1 MVTDKQSLFLVVE
14 GLDGAGTTTISA
26 RLAEALL
33 ARDLRVRLTAEPTN
47 GPLGSLLRAHV
58 QGGVNLDEHTAAL
71 LFTGDRADHLGQVI
85 RPALRRGEWVVC
97 DRYLLSTLAY
107 QGAAGV
113 SREAILAASQGF
125 DVPDVTF
132 VLDVAE
138 DVRAQRLASRPSS
151 ERYESAELAGALR
164 RSYEESIQLLRSAGH
179 RIEVIDSSAAIESVL
194 EDIVA
199 RLDLPG

>member
-1 MVTDKQSLFLVVE
+1 MPTNKQSLFLVVE

-26 RLAEALL
+26 RLADALR
-33 ARDLRVRLTAEPTN
+33 ARDLQVRLTAEPTN
-47 GPLGSLLRAHV
+47 GPLGRLLRSHV
-58 QGGVNLDEHTAAL
+58 KGDVNLDEQTAAL
-71 LFTGDRADHLGQVI
+71 VFTGDRSDHLGQVI

-113 SREAILAASQGF
+113 SREAVLAASDGF

-132 VLDVAE
+132 VLDVPE
-138 DVRAQRLASRPSS
+138 ETRIQRLASRSNA
-151 ERYESAELAGALR
+151 ERYEGGELADSLR
-164 RSYEESIQLLRSAGH
+164 RSYEESIELLRSAGH
-179 RIEVIDSSAAIESVL
+179 RIEVIDSSQPIDEVL
-194 EDIVA
+194 EDVLA

>member
-1 MVTDKQSLFLVVE
+1 MPTNKQCLFLVVE

-26 RLAEALL
+26 RLADALRG
-33 ARDLRVRLTAEPTN
+33 RDLQVRLTAEPTD
-47 GPLGSLLRAHV
+47 GPLGSLVRAHV
-58 QGGVNLDEHTAAL
+58 KGDTNLDEQTAAL
-71 LFTGDRADHLGQVI
+71 VFTGDRADHLGQVI

-113 SREAILAASQGF
+113 SRLAVLAASEGF

-132 VLDVAE
+132 VLDVTE
-138 DVRAQRLASRPSS
+138 EVRAQRLSSRETS
-151 ERYESAELAGALR
+151 ERYEGGDLADVLR
-164 RSYEESIQLLRSAGH
+164 TSYEESMELLRSAGH
-179 RIEVIDSSAAIESVL
+179 RIEVIDSSQPIEKVL
-194 EDIVA
+194 EDVLA

>member
-1 MVTDKQSLFLVVE
+1 MPTNKQSLFLVVE

-26 RLAEALL
+26 RLAEELRV
-33 ARDLRVRLTAEPTN
+33 RDLRVRLTAEPTD

-58 QGGVNLDEHTAAL
+58 KGDVDLDEQTAAL
-71 LFTGDRADHLGQVI
+71 VFTGDRADHLGQVI

-113 SREAILAASQGF
+113 SREAVLAASEGF

-132 VLDVAE
+132 VLDVPEEA
-138 DVRAQRLASRPSS
+138 RAQRLAARSKE
-151 ERYESAELAGALR
+151 ERYEGAELAEELR
-164 RSYEESIQLLRSAGH
+164 RSYEESIELLRSAGH
-179 RIEVIDSSAAIESVL
+179 RIEVIDASRSIEKVL
-194 EDIVA
+194 EDVLA